1 MHVAIIM
8 DGNGRWATRRGLP
21 RTYGH
26 RAGVKALTRVVEAA
40 LNLGV
45 NTLTVFAFSADNWRR
60 PPAEVDALMALL
72 RAYLRNQTER
82 QARRGT
88 RLSFIG
94 RRDRLHPAL
103 VEDMT
108 RAEAETADGARLHL
122 RVALDYSA
130 RDAIARIV
138 CAASGPL
145 ERDALGRLIA
155 EWSQEG
161 SPDVDLLIRTGGEK
175 RLSDFLLWE
184 CAYAELAFLN
194 VMWPDFTPANLSA
207 VLADFRGRERRFG
220 SLAALSA
227 AAIA

>member
-82 QARRGT
+82 HARRGT